1 MLIIVNPTSAHGAAR
16 VRWAQ
21 LEGVLRGAGLRFD
34 VALTQST
41 GHATELAAQA
51 AQHGHDVV
59 ACLGGDGTVN
69 EVLNG
74 LMSYAGAESVGVG
87 LRPAPTQ
94 RPAPALA
101 VIPCGTG
108 SDFARALKLP
118 HAPQEVLALLQRGTA
133 QDVDVGLVTCQHA
146 GQMVQRHFINIAG
159 IGFDGEVSAQMNRSS
174 KRGGSLAYFANVF
187 KVLGRYKNKRAAV
200 TIKHGS
206 HEQRIEGIFNS
217 IVIANGQYFGGGMW
231 VAPNASWCDG
241 LLDVVLIG
249 DVSRAEFVATF
260 PKIYRGA
267 HLTHPKVR
275 SFRATEVRIESHL
288 QEHALLEA
296 EGELFGAAPA
306 TVRVLP
312 GACRLLVLH

>member
-1 MLIIVNPTSAHGAAR
+1 MLLIINPTSASGAACA
-16 VRWAQ
+16 RWAQ
-21 LEGVLRGAGLRFD
+21 LEGVLHRAGLHFD
-34 VALTQST
+34 VALTQAS
-41 GHATELAAQA
+41 GHATQLAAQA

-74 LMSYAGAESVGVG
+74 LMMHEM
-87 LRPAPTQ
+87 RPT
-94 RPAPALA
+94 LA
-101 VIPCGTG
+101 IIPCGTG

-118 HAPQEVLALLQRGTA
+118 HAPHEVLALLQRGTP
-133 QDVDVGLVTCQHA
+133 QEMDVGIVTCQHA
-146 GQMVQRHFINIAG
+146 GQTVQRHFINIAG

-187 KVLGRYKNKRAAV
+187 KVLGRYKNKRATV
-200 TIKHGS
+200 TIKNGD
-206 HEQRIEGIFNS
+206 HEQCIKGTFNS

-231 VAPNASWCDG
+231 VAPKASWCDG

-260 PKIYRGA
+260 PKIYRGT
-267 HLTHPKVR
+267 HLSHPKVR
-275 SFRATEVRIESHL
+275 SFRATEVRIESHP

-312 GACRLLVLH
+312 GACKVLV

>member
-1 MLIIVNPTSAHGAAR
+1 MFIIVNPTSAHGAAR
-16 VRWAQ
+16 ARWAQ

-34 VALTQST
+34 VALTQAT
-41 GHATELAAQA
+41 GHATQLAAQA
-51 AQHGHDVV
+51 AQQGHAVV

-74 LMSYAGAESVGVG
+74 LMANAGVG
-87 LRPAPTQ
+87 L

-118 HAPQEVLALLQRGTA
+118 HAPQEVLALLQRSTT

-146 GQMVQRHFINIAG
+146 GQTVQRHFINIAG
-159 IGFDGEVSAQMNRSS
+159 VGFDGEVSAQMNHSS

-200 TIKHGS
+200 TLKHGG
-206 HEQRIEGIFNS
+206 HEQCIEGTFNS

-260 PKIYRGA
+260 PRIYRGT

-275 SFRATEVRIESHL
+275 SFRATEVRIESHP
-288 QEHALLEA
+288 QEQALLEA

-312 GACRLLVLH
+312 GACRLLVPP